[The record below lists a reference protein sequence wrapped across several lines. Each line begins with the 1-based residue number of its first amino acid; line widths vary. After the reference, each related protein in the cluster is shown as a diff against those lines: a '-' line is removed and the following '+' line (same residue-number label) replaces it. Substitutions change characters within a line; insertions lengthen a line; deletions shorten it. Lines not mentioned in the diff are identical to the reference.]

1 MTTNRHMQSAEE
13 LGLARDERLLHTDRP
28 GHVGNL
34 TRPRNS
40 FIESGTG
47 LRRPLHEADGE
58 RLARSDDPPGQAQ
71 LTRDWLRYH
80 ARQQFVGDR
89 YAYLHLWLTKS
100 RVSRR
105 DTCTQ

>member
-34 TRPRNS
+34 TR
-40 FIESGTG
+40 
-47 LRRPLHEADGE
+47 
-58 RLARSDDPPGQAQ
+58 
-71 LTRDWLRYH
+71 DWLRYH

-100 RVSRR
+100 RVS
-105 DTCTQ
+105 